1 MGFTVV
7 CSALGTQ
14 GSEAKV
20 SSEPSGVT
28 RAPVGSA
35 STEGLQSS
43 QGGDEEL
50 EIDEEH
56 QVEHFSHGTTRKALL
71 KVKTE
76 CVTCTSICYECDGET
91 KIQNASLRNSC
102 CLAALVSFSH
112 FSHFSSVHGRLNSE
126 LNDQDFYF

>member
-1 MGFTVV
+1 MTLTVSYLSIHLVSDSSFSCPGGFTVV

-56 QVEHFSHGTTRKALL
+56 LVEHFSHGKTRKALL

-76 CVTCTSICYECDGET
+76 CVT
-91 KIQNASLRNSC
+91 
-102 CLAALVSFSH
+102 
-112 FSHFSSVHGRLNSE
+112 
-126 LNDQDFYF
+126 